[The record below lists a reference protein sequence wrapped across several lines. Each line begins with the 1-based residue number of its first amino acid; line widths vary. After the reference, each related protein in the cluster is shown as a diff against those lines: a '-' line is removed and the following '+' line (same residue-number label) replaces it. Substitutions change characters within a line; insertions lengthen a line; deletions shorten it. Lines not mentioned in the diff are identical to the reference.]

1 MLGIP
6 EHVLLFKMSGLQH
19 VSDSKIPEAIK
30 MITTQNWMNQVY
42 HDILDK
48 CGLTVAIKMQL
59 IYPSG
64 SQLTIDGHPN

>member
-6 EHVLLFKMSGLQH
+6 EHILLFKMSGLQC

-30 MITTQNWMNQVY
+30 MITTQNWMNRVY
-42 HDILDK
+42 RDILDE

-64 SQLTIDGHPN
+64 LQLTVDGHPN